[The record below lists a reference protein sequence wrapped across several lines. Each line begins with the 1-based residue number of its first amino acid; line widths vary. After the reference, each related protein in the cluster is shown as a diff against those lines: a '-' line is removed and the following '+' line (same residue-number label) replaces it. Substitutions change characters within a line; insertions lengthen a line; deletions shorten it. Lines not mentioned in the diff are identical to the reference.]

1 MLRARV
7 RSYVIG
13 MACAVAACRAEPA
26 PQARADAAPDAPA
39 PPEATSSAP
48 ARSASAATPTH
59 VDSAVPRAVA
69 LARFQRDSPK
79 AAKLSGGASS
89 RDELVR
95 RFVNAVEHADTAALR
110 RMVLSRGEF
119 AFLYYPTSR
128 EGLPPYDLS
137 PDLMWFMMVERT
149 NRGAGALVQERSGP
163 SLGYAG
169 YRCLGDST
177 VEGSNRLW
185 GPCLVRRV
193 QAPGDTVEER
203 LFGPIVERGG
213 QFKFVSYSN
222 KL

>member
-1 MLRARV
+1 L
-7 RSYVIG
+7 
-13 MACAVAACRAEPA
+13 
-26 PQARADAAPDAPA
+26 
-39 PPEATSSAP
+39 AP
-48 ARSASAATPTH
+48 ARLPLLP
-59 VDSAVPRAVA
+59 D
-69 LARFQRDSPK
+69 
-79 AAKLSGGASS
+79 
-89 RDELVR
+89 
-95 RFVNAVEHADTAALR
+95 
-110 RMVLSRGEF
+110 
-119 AFLYYPTSR
+119 YYPTSR

-149 NRGAGALVQERSGP
+149 NRGATALVQERSGQ

-193 QAPGDTVEER
+193 QAQGDTVEER

-213 QFKFVSYSN
+213 HFKFVSYSN

>member
-1 MLRARV
+1 MLRTKV
-7 RSYVIG
+7 MSYLLGVG
-13 MACAVAACRAEPA
+13 YALSACRGEPA
-26 PQARADAAPDAPA
+26 PQARAETPA
-39 PPEATSSAP
+39 SPLLRIAE
-48 ARSASAATPTH
+48 SAATTPAH
-59 VDSAVPRAVA
+59 VDSAVPRELA
-69 LARFQRDSPK
+69 LAQFQRASART
-79 AAKLSGGASS
+79 AALSGGAPT
-89 RDELVR
+89 RDELVQ
-95 RFVNAVEHADTAALR
+95 RFVRAVERADTAALR

-137 PDLMWFMMVERT
+137 PDLMWFMMVERS
-149 NRGAGALVQERSGP
+149 NRGATALVQERSGR

-177 VEGSNRLW
+177 IEGRNRLW

-193 QAPGDTVEER
+193 QAPGDTVEDR

-213 QFKFVSYSN
+213 QFKFVSFSN